1 MRVFNRQIS
10 RSKNFNRYFS
20 SEAPKIEAAASI
32 PPVAPA
38 ASSSSSSFT
47 QRLTGFLVGCGVG
60 FSASFYLIAE
70 ELKDSNAQFEKT
82 LKSIEER
89 VKALEKK

>member
-1 MRVFNRQIS
+1 MRVCNRQIS

-20 SEAPKIEAAASI
+20 SEAPKIEAAI

-38 ASSSSSSFT
+38 ATSSSSSFT

-82 LKSIEER
+82 LKNIEER